1 MARAWLSA
9 SRVRP
14 VTAPRNVNPMTTL
27 TLLHPGAMGAKVG
40 GQATRTGAR
49 VLYVPTGRG
58 PASLERARE
67 AGLEAAESLESALA
81 VSDFVLSVC
90 PPHAAEDVANEVLTH
105 PFRGVYVEANAISPD
120 RTHRIA
126 AACADHDVLLLDG
139 SIVGGPPGPDSA
151 PRLYLSGD
159 GKTVARVAAVFQDT
173 RVLARPL
180 DAEVGAASALK
191 MAYASYQKSA
201 RALAAVSHALAAS
214 HGVAAELARE
224 ASSLTSNI
232 LAETD
237 QLPSVAA
244 RAWRWAPE
252 LEEIADTLRTAGL
265 PPALAEGAA
274 TVLRSW
280 TSDKDRFD
288 LPLEE
293 VLAHLHADG

>member
-1 MARAWLSA
+1 
-9 SRVRP
+9 
-14 VTAPRNVNPMTTL
+14 MTTTF

-40 GQATRTGAR
+40 GQATRTGTR
-49 VLYVPTGRG
+49 VLYVPAGRS
-58 PASLERARE
+58 PASLQRARE

-90 PPHAAEDVANEVLTH
+90 PPHAAEDVAREVLGH

-120 RTHRIA
+120 RTRRIA
-126 AACADHDVLLLDG
+126 AACAERGVPMVDG
-139 SIVGGPPGPDSA
+139 SIVGGPPGPGSA

-159 GKTVARVAAVFQDT
+159 GEQVARVARAFEDT
-173 RVLARPL
+173 QVVARPL
-180 DAEVGAASALK
+180 NASLGAASALK

-201 RALAAVSHALAAS
+201 RVLAAVSHALAAH

-224 ASSLTSNI
+224 AGSLTSNI

-252 LEEIADTLRTAGL
+252 LEEIAATLRTAGL
-265 PPALAEGAA
+265 PAEMAEGAA
-274 TVLRSW
+274 AVLGRW
-280 TSDKDRFD
+280 ADDKDDYD

-293 VLAHLHADG
+293 VLAHLKAED

>member
-1 MARAWLSA
+1 
-9 SRVRP
+9 
-14 VTAPRNVNPMTTL
+14 MTTL

-40 GQATRTGAR
+40 GQAARSGAR
-49 VLYVPTGRG
+49 VLYVPTGRS

-67 AGLEAAESLESALA
+67 AGLEAAESLQSALTA
-81 VSDFVLSVC
+81 SDFVLSIC
-90 PPHAAEDVANEVLTH
+90 PPHAAEDVAHEVLAH

-120 RTHRIA
+120 RTRRIA
-126 AACADHDVLLLDG
+126 AACAERGVPMLDG
-139 SIVGGPPGPDSA
+139 SIVGGPPGPGSA

-159 GKTVARVAAVFQDT
+159 AKEVARVAGVFEGT
-173 RVLARPL
+173 RVVARAL
-180 DAEVGAASALK
+180 DAEIGAASALK

-201 RALAAVSHALAAS
+201 RVLAAVSHALATS

-224 ASSLTSNI
+224 AGSLTSNI
-232 LAETD
+232 LAETE

-274 TVLRSW
+274 TVLRRW
-280 TSDKDRFD
+280 TDDKDRYD

-293 VLAHLHADG
+293 VLGHLRTEG

>member
-1 MARAWLSA
+1 
-9 SRVRP
+9 
-14 VTAPRNVNPMTTL
+14 MTTTF

-40 GQATRTGAR
+40 GQAALTGAQ
-49 VLYVPTGRG
+49 VLYVPAGRS

-67 AGLEAAESLESALA
+67 AGLQPADSLESALA
-81 VSDFVLSVC
+81 ASDFVLSVC
-90 PPHAAEDVANEVLTH
+90 PPHAAEDVAHEVLAH
-105 PFRGVYVEANAISPD
+105 PFRGIYVEANAISPD
-120 RTHRIA
+120 RTRRIA
-126 AACADHDVLLLDG
+126 AACAERDVLMLDG

-159 GKTVARVAAVFQDT
+159 GKAVARVAAVFANT

-180 DAEVGAASALK
+180 DAGIGAASALK

-201 RALAAVSHALAAS
+201 RVLAAVSHALAAN

-224 ASSLTSNI
+224 AGALKSNI

-252 LEEIADTLRTAGL
+252 LEEIAATLHTAGL
-265 PPALAEGAA
+265 PADMAEGAA
-274 TVLRSW
+274 RVLRQW
-280 TSDKDRFD
+280 AGDKDRFD
-288 LPLEE
+288 QPLEE
-293 VLAHLHADG
+293 VLDHLRVEG